1 MKCEILSQGKYVNQT
16 FRLIYEVQNR
26 IYIGVTKK
34 RKKIVTDVLT
44 CMLIQYREIN
54 K

>member
-34 RKKIVTDVLT
+34 REKNCYRCIDMYVDS
-44 CMLIQYREIN
+44 IQRN